1 MNRVPK
7 PRRLRV
13 ALALLVSLS
22 AVPAFAQETGS
33 VVGRVLDA
41 ATQEPLP
48 GARVEVAGTPL
59 SAATARDGSYRL
71 PGLSAGTHTIT
82 VSYLG
87 YGEAKAEVAL
97 AAGAEVAQ
105 SFELSIAF
113 KELVEVSESAIGA
126 QARAL
131 NQQRTAA
138 NITNVVSA
146 DQIGR
151 FPDPNAAE
159 ATQRIPGI
167 SIERDMGEGR
177 YVLIRGTEA
186 RLNSMTING
195 ERVPSP
201 EREVRQVALDVI
213 PADLLESIEV
223 SKALTPDMDGDAIG
237 GAVNLV
243 TKNAPEE
250 RRVQVTLGSGFN
262 DLASTWGQF
271 IGGVTLGRRFAEGKW
286 GVLVGGSASSSKR
299 ASENFEVEY
308 DDGELDTFE
317 NRRYDFTRK
326 RYGING
332 ALDYRPGPNTQ
343 YALNGIFNYY
353 DDDEVRNAFTNVV
366 GDGELERQIRARVE
380 TQKIANLTLSG
391 RHFWSRSELDFRL
404 GWSRAS
410 EENPDSRYS
419 TFLQEDVEFDPN
431 VSADFIDPDN
441 IRANPLN
448 EDYAEY
454 ELDELL
460 HEVNFGRERDLVGS
474 VNLRYFLPS
483 SSGFAGWL
491 KGGLKYRAKSKDRD
505 NNESEFDIEDDV
517 ALGDVSTRDLG
528 TILDGRYVI
537 GRFQQPDFAAQ
548 ASQGLESEANPE
560 LDAEDYDAS
569 EDTLAGYG
577 MASLQLGAQ
586 VQLLGGLRYEHTS
599 LDNTGYAVAFDEEG
613 EYQGTSPVTGS
624 FDYGKLLPMLHLRYA
639 LGPRSN
645 LRAAVTRSL
654 ARPNFYDLVPYVVIN
669 REDEEI
675 LRGNPEL
682 DPTTAWNFDALAETY
697 FESVGVLS
705 AGLFYKTL
713 DNYIYLFNTE
723 EEFQGDEFDVL
734 QPRNGEAASIRGVEL
749 ALQRQLDFLPG
760 PFDGLGVYANYTFTD
775 SEAEFPGR
783 EGAEASLP
791 GQSRHVGNLALSYEK
806 GGFLGRLA
814 LNFHGKFISEV
825 GEEASQDRYYDDHVQ
840 LDLTASQGIGKR
852 VRIFLD
858 LLNLTNEPLRYY
870 RGVPDRPD
878 QEEYYRWWAI
888 FGVKLNL

>member
-1 MNRVPK
+1 MNVVLK
-7 PRRLRV
+7 PAPAIA
-13 ALALLVSLS
+13 ALALFLAL
-22 AVPAFAQETGS
+22 PAARAAGQDTGTIF
-33 VVGRVLDA
+33 GRVIDA
-41 ATQEPLP
+41 ATGEPLP
-48 GARVEVAGTPL
+48 GAEVEVAGTSL
-59 SAATARDGSYRL
+59 STATGRDGNYRL
-71 PGLSAGTHTIT
+71 PGLTAGAHS
-82 VSYLG
+82 VSVHFLG
-87 YGEAKAEVAL
+87 YAEAKADVQVTAGEV
-97 AAGAEVAQ
+97 Q
-105 SFELSIAF
+105 KDFELTITF
-113 KELVEVSESAIGA
+113 KETVEVSESALDA

-167 SIERDMGEGR
+167 SIERDQGEGR

-213 PADLLESIEV
+213 PADLLEAIEV

-243 TKNAPEE
+243 TKSAPEE
-250 RRVQVTLGSGFN
+250 RRVQMTLGTGFN
-262 DLASTWGQF
+262 DLAGTWDQF
-271 IGGVTLGRRFAEGKW
+271 IGGLTLGRRFAEGKA
-286 GVLVGGSASSSKR
+286 GILVSGSASRSNR

-326 RYGING
+326 RYGVNG

-343 YALNGIFNYY
+343 FALNGIFNYY
-353 DDDEVRNAFTNVV
+353 DDDEVRNAFTNAV

-380 TQKIANLTLSG
+380 TQKIANVTLGG
-391 RHFWSRSELDFRL
+391 RHFWSSTEIDFRL

-419 TFLQEDVEFDPN
+419 TFQQEDVEFDPN
-431 VSADFIDPDN
+431 VSADSIDPDN

-460 HEVNFGRERDLVGS
+460 HEVNFGKESDLVGS
-474 VNLRYFLPS
+474 LNLRYFLPS
-483 SSGFAGWL
+483 RAGFAGWL
-491 KGGLKYRAKSKDRD
+491 RGGVKYRAKSKDRD
-505 NNESEFDIEDDV
+505 NNEDEFDIEDDV
-517 ALGDVSTRDLG
+517 ALTDVTTRDLG
-528 TILDGRYVI
+528 TIIDGRYTI
-537 GRFQQPDFAAQ
+537 GRFQEPGLAAQ
-548 ASQGLESEANPE
+548 ASQGLETEANPE

-569 EDTLAGYG
+569 EDTAAVYG
-577 MASLQLGAQ
+577 MASLQFGRN

-599 LDNTGYAVAFDEEG
+599 LDNTGYAVAFNADGDYEG
-613 EYQGTSPVTGS
+613 TAPVTGS
-624 FDYGKLLPMLHLRYA
+624 FSYGELLPMVHLKYA

-682 DPTTAWNFDALAETY
+682 DPTTAWNFDLMGEHY
-697 FESVGVLS
+697 LESVGVLS
-705 AGLFYKTL
+705 AGVFYKDL
-713 DNYIYLFNTE
+713 SDYIYLFNTE
-723 EEFQGDEFDVL
+723 EDFQGDEFDVL
-734 QPRNGEAASIRGVEL
+734 QPRNGESASIKGIEL
-749 ALQRQLDFLPG
+749 AVQSQLGFLPR
-760 PFDGLGVYANYTFTD
+760 PLDGLGLYANYTFTD
-775 SEAEFPGR
+775 SEAAFPGR
-783 EGAEASLP
+783 EGEKASLP
-791 GQSRHVGNLALSYEK
+791 GQSRHVGNVALSYER
-806 GGFLGRLA
+806 GGFMGRVA
-814 LNFHGKFISEV
+814 VNFHGKFIAEV
-825 GEEASQDRYYDDHVQ
+825 GEEAAEDRYYDNHTQ
-840 LDLTASQGIGKR
+840 LDITASQGIGKKF
-852 VRIFLD
+852 RIFLE

-878 QEEYYRWWAI
+878 QEEYYRWWAT